1 MGDWF
6 GFEWYDVSMKT
17 RNTSVGVELVT
28 DSGAMLVR
36 QVFGIGRNY
45 AAHAAEQGL
54 EAPAHPM
61 VFTKNPMSVCSD
73 GDEIVIPPIARDEG
87 FGGNQ
92 TDFEAELTVIIGEGP
107 DGQLCKDVSRG
118 DAMGYVHG
126 FTCANDVSARWWQ
139 KKGSGGQFCR
149 GKGFDT
155 FCPMGPRVVSVEEL
169 AAGGHDVRDLR
180 VVCRV
185 NGEVMQDASTAQM
198 MFPVDVLI
206 EELSKGTT
214 LLPGTVILTGTPSGV
229 GMAREPQVW
238 LHDGDEVEVE
248 IEGIGLLKNRV
259 RFG

>member
-1 MGDWF
+1 MKINTTSMGSEIVT
-6 GFEWYDVSMKT
+6 GS
-17 RNTSVGVELVT
+17 GVVPI
-28 DSGAMLVR
+28 R

-54 EAPAHPM
+54 EAPKHPM
-61 VFTKNPMSVCSD
+61 VFAKNVMSVCGD
-73 GDEIVIPPIARDEG
+73 GDDIVIPPIARDEG

-92 TDFEAELTVIIGEGP
+92 TDFEAELAVIIGK
-107 DGQLCKDVSRG
+107 DCKDVSREN
-118 DAMGYVHG
+118 AMGYVLG

-155 FCPMGPRVVSVEEL
+155 FCPLGPRVVTLEEL
-169 AAGGHDVRDLR
+169 EANGHAVKDLR

-185 NGEVMQDASTAQM
+185 NGEVMQDASTAEM

-214 LLPGTVILTGTPSGV
+214 LVAGTVILTGTPSGV

-238 LHDGDEVEVE
+238 LNEGDVVEVE
-248 IEGIGLLKNRV
+248 IAGIGVLCNRV
-259 RFG
+259 RFAQ